1 MKKFSFSVLT
11 ITILSFLLIYSCS
24 TEEENSSVPTV
35 QTPEPEEQVK
45 QYTLTVS
52 SAEGGTVS
60 TEGGTYDDGTEV
72 TITATPNEGYSFV
85 RWDGLE
91 DTSNEITVLVSSKYN
106 CCCHIPSYCSIYCN
120 NLSK

>member
-24 TEEENSSVPTV
+24 TEEENSSVPTF
-35 QTPEPEEQVK
+35 QTPEPEEQVN

-72 TITATPNEGYSFV
+72 TITATPDELS
-85 RWDGLE
+85 L
-91 DTSNEITVLVSSKYN
+91 I
-106 CCCHIPSYCSIYCN
+106 HI
-120 NLSK
+120 